1 MLISRMLDVAANYLN
16 KQEKIKASIIFLEIN
31 NRNHKNRGDI
41 EILGMV
47 FKDLLRIFSLLNKR
61 LQKGYNYY
69 FVVFV

>member
-47 FKDLLRIFSLLNKR
+47 FKDLL
-61 LQKGYNYY
+61 QY
-69 FVVFV
+69 FMSF

>member
-47 FKDLLRIFSLLNKR
+47 FKD
-61 LQKGYNYY
+61 
-69 FVVFV
+69 